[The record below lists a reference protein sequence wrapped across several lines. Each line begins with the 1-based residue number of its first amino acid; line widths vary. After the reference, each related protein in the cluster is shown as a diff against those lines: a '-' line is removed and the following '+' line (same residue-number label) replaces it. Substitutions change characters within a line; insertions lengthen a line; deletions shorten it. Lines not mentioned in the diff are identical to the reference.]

1 MKRAVWFLGIT
12 SFALTTGCVSEQ
24 ATPYE
29 YRIPLAD
36 NSQGEDAARSCAT
49 SCDGM
54 DPEHS
59 DQFFECL
66 QTCPDARVSQGASCT
81 SAPADQPPASY
92 CFTRY
97 VAEEREDAETNQ
109 LVASLFVRIAAA
121 GIAALVH
128 SQDENG
134 EHRGH
139 EHAAHHERHDHRH
152 RR

>member
-12 SFALTTGCVSEQ
+12 CFALATGCVSEQ

-36 NSQGEDAARSCAT
+36 NSQGEEAARSCAT
-49 SCDGM
+49 SCEGM
-54 DPEHS
+54 DPEQG
-59 DQFFECL
+59 DGFFECL
-66 QTCPDARVSQGASCT
+66 QTCPDARVFQGASC
-81 SAPADQPPASY
+81 AGPGDQPPASY

-97 VAEEREDAETNQ
+97 VAEESADSATNEV
-109 LVASLFVRIAAA
+109 VASLFVRIAAA

-128 SQDENG
+128 SQ
-134 EHRGH
+134 HGH
-139 EHAAHHERHDHRH
+139 DGNDGHDHAAHAAHDGHRH